1 SHSSVR
7 AIKDIPR
14 NLTDEEICAIADKS
28 GLIQVATGRWCLSDL
43 PREQV
48 NISVFC
54 DHVDHVRNLVGADHV
69 GIGTDFDGGGGM
81 VGFEDVSKMKYVTV
95 ELLRRGWPEKDIRKF
110 WGENFLRVLRE
121 VEKISRQINH

>member
-1 SHSSVR
+1 MNRLGMIVDVSHTSTETLYDCLEHSKAPIIASHSSVR

-54 DHVDHVRNLVGADHV
+54 DHVDHVPILSEP
-69 GIGTDFDGGGGM
+69 IT
-81 VGFEDVSKMKYVTV
+81 
-95 ELLRRGWPEKDIRKF
+95 
-110 WGENFLRVLRE
+110 
-121 VEKISRQINH
+121 